1 MEPLFSSLLSCSRD
15 PQCEERKESVW
26 VTVAHTANFPLFSFV
41 GDILPDI
48 ILHHLQFTD
57 QVKEEARRVVEAGTI
72 LRNVDIETQFTVGV
86 HVRRTDFKEFSSFWL
101 PDLLNETYFLEA
113 MEYMRNKYQAVTF
126 LVVSDDTECCRTH
139 LQSEDVI
146 IVTGH
151 SVAVDLA
158 IMASCQAAIV
168 DYGTFSVWGG
178 ILTRGEVVI
187 SKHTFRDA
195 RWAADYLGWT
205 YI

>member
-57 QVKEEARRVVEAGTI
+57 QVKEEARMVVEAGTI
-72 LRNVDIETQFTVGV
+72 LRNVDIETQFMVGV

-126 LVVSDDTECCRTH
+126 LVVSDDTRWARAH
-139 LQSEDVI
+139 LLSEDVT

-151 SVAVDLA
+151 SEAVDLA
-158 IMASCQAAIV
+158 IMANCQAGIV
-168 DYGTFSVWGG
+168 DYGTYKVWGG
-178 ILTRGEVVI
+178 ILNGGEVVI
-187 SKHTFRDA
+187 SNRTFRDA